1 MEIKRREKN
10 KVIIFDIKGEV
21 KRSDPKIVS
30 LHQLVKGQL
39 REEKKD
45 FLLNFENVAYFD
57 SFGVGELVA
66 SYKSVQD
73 AEGKLKIANMPPKI
87 SILFK
92 ITMLDKIF
100 EIFDDEETALQ
111 SF

>member
-1 MEIKRREKN
+1 LEIERREQN
-10 KVIIFDIKGEV
+10 KIIIFDIKGEV
-21 KRSDPKIVS
+21 KRSESIIVS
-30 LHQLVKGQL
+30 LHQLIKSQL
-39 REEKKD
+39 REERKD
-45 FLLNFENVAYFD
+45 FLLNFENVDYFD

-87 SILFK
+87 HILFK
-92 ITMLDKIF
+92 ITMLDRIF
-100 EIFDDEETALQ
+100 EIFDDEETAVQ

>member
-1 MEIKRREKN
+1 LEIERREQN
-10 KVIIFDIKGEV
+10 KIIIFDIKGEV
-21 KRSDPKIVS
+21 KRSESKIVS
-30 LHQLVKGQL
+30 LHQLIKGQI
-39 REEKKD
+39 REERKD
-45 FLLNFENVAYFD
+45 FLLNFENVDYFD

-87 SILFK
+87 LILFK
-92 ITMLDKIF
+92 ITMLDRIF
-100 EIFDDEETALQ
+100 EIFDDEETAVQ

>member
-1 MEIKRREKN
+1 LDIKRREQN
-10 KVIIFDIKGEV
+10 KIVIFDIIGEV
-21 KRSDPKIVS
+21 KRSVAVIVS
-30 LHQLVKGQL
+30 LHQLVKSQL

-45 FLLNFENVAYFD
+45 FLLNFEKVEYFD

-66 SYKSVQD
+66 SYKSIQD
-73 AEGKLKIANMPPKI
+73 AEGRLKITNMPEKI
-87 SILFK
+87 HILFK

-100 EIFDDEETALQ
+100 EIFDDEKTALQ